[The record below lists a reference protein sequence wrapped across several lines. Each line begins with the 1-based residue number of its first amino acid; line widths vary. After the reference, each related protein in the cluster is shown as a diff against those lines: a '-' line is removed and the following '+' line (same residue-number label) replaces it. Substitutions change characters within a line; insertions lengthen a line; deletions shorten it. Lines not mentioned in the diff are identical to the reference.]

1 MNQSKSLTAKQQ
13 RAEQVNQAIRIIAD
27 HGRRFFFSASHQ
39 RYASMEVDERG
50 RVWFVDDY
58 SGKRIYTHRTPW
70 GGRWRGFT
78 HGGTLRGLVEE
89 FREYIRTGKQLHPG
103 YLGPERERITDGNIW
118 GYAPEDMQKVRA
130 LAGALPVFRQQDEE
144 QAA

>member
-1 MNQSKSLTAKQQ
+1 MQSKKLAAKQQ
-13 RAEQVNQAIRIIAD
+13 RAEQVNQVIRIIAD

-118 GYAPEDMQKVRA
+118 GYPLEDMQQVRT
-130 LAGALPVFRQQDEE
+130 LAGALPVFRQPDEE